1 MKTTTLKK
9 AIHTTLFCAMLVSA
23 VIISKNKIAQF
34 KHVCQT
40 QKANYTITNCIWE
53 MIY

>member
-1 MKTTTLKK
+1 MKTTTLKTT
-9 AIHTTLFCAMLVSA
+9 IHITLFCAMLLSA

-34 KHVCQT
+34 KHVCQIE
-40 QKANYTITNCIWE
+40 KANNTITNCIWE